1 MTGKKDNSELL
12 AEVEALRKEVALLH
26 EANAQ
31 LIARNMVL
39 AEQVEMGYEVRRR
52 IDWLKELIRKHREFM
67 ESADKKDDSELLA
80 IIETRLEQENIPLPP
95 DFGIK
100 QIAELAGVTQSRIAS
115 LYKTKTIYKSVDEY
129 LDYLRLLR
137 TLRMLHDNPNYNVA
151 ACAQEAGF
159 ASVRTFYRKFQDA
172 FGLSPHEFRKL
183 VE

>member
-100 QIAELAGVTQSRIAS
+100 QVAELAGVS
-115 LYKTKTIYKSVDEY
+115 
-129 LDYLRLLR
+129 
-137 TLRMLHDNPNYNVA
+137 
-151 ACAQEAGF
+151 
-159 ASVRTFYRKFQDA
+159 
-172 FGLSPHEFRKL
+172 
-183 VE
+183 

>member
-67 ESADKKDDSELLA
+67 KSADKKDDSELLA
-80 IIETRLEQENIPLPP
+80 EGGRVAPNLAMPRKQEIFACLNRCRSLC
-95 DFGIK
+95 IK
-100 QIAELAGVTQSRIAS
+100 S
-115 LYKTKTIYKSVDEY
+115 
-129 LDYLRLLR
+129 
-137 TLRMLHDNPNYNVA
+137 
-151 ACAQEAGF
+151 
-159 ASVRTFYRKFQDA
+159 
-172 FGLSPHEFRKL
+172 
-183 VE
+183 

>member
-1 MTGKKDNSELL
+1 MTGKENNTNILTEL
-12 AEVEALRKEVALLH
+12 EALRKEVQQLR
-26 EANAQ
+26 EANTR

-67 ESADKKDDSELLA
+67 DSADRTDDAELLA

-95 DFGIK
+95 DFGIR
-100 QIAELAGVTQSRIAS
+100 QIAELAGVTQGRIAE
-115 LYKTKTIYKSVDEY
+115 LYKTKTIYRSVDEY
-129 LDYLRLLR
+129 LDFLRLMR
-137 TLRMLHDNPNYNVA
+137 TLRMLHDNPGYNIA